1 MTTWDTGRGASTA
14 PSFGRSRRLENAS
27 ASIMT
32 STDERSGPVR
42 TCLGC
47 GKKQPKGLLHRLVL
61 NAKHQPVSDTAQTAP
76 GRGAYLCG
84 PGCLKAAVK
93 RKAFQR
99 AFKQS
104 VELDVPTLEEV
115 LREP

>member
-1 MTTWDTGRGASTA
+1 MNGV
-14 PSFGRSRRLENAS
+14 
-27 ASIMT
+27 
-32 STDERSGPVR
+32 STDDERPGPVR

-47 GKKQPKGLLHRLVL
+47 GKKQPKRLLHRLVL
-61 NAKHQPVSDTAQTAP
+61 DERRHPVSDTAQIAP

-84 PGCLKAAVK
+84 PGCLGAAIK

-104 VELDVPTLEEV
+104 IELDLNDLEEA
-115 LREP
+115 LRNP